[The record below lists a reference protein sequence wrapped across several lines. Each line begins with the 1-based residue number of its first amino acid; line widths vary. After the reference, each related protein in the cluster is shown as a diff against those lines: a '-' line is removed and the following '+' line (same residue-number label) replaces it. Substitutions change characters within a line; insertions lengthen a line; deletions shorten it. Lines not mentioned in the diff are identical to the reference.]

1 MGAEG
6 ERGRLELLRGRVVVE
21 IVGPKKRV
29 AALTFSTRFKGGR
42 GGYTGF
48 WPAWG
53 RTKVGPPLIRRRGRG
68 EPMSEEEETGEA
80 SWCAVAGKATGP
92 LCRRRLFPG
101 IPDYC
106 MRTVSIQF
114 LVISTKVHTLLGD

>member
-6 ERGRLELLRGRVVVE
+6 EGGRLELLRERVVGG

-29 AALTFSTRFKGGR
+29 AALTFSIRLKGGR
-42 GGYTGF
+42 GGYTGL

-68 EPMSEEEETGEA
+68 EPASEEEEAGEA
-80 SWCAVAGKATGP
+80 PRCAVAGNATGP

-106 MRTVSIQF
+106 T
-114 LVISTKVHTLLGD
+114 HTL